1 VNRSNVP
8 QPEKRKENWTLL
20 LVSETGKTIRIKWF
34 KGLAVICMVLLIGAV
49 TAAGTFYYLYEAEA
63 RENRW
68 LRSAAKGETPVTTAA
83 AIDALESGKETPPKP
98 VTAPSRKSETLENTA
113 RTERKEIP
121 EKGSAEFK
129 KTSGETSSETIAAF
143 EPETAAPSV
152 AQTREKGPSFLVP
165 ASESEKEPA
174 DQDNRK
180 PLRVAIEDFE
190 YSSGDR
196 KNVYVRY
203 KIKNT
208 DARSRTVSGHAVV
221 VLEGEDRGKPKWL
234 ALPKVHLVSGMPTG
248 QEEGQSFSI
257 ANYKF
262 MKFRPEGRHDPDQ
275 FSKAS
280 VYVFDEGGALLLKE
294 VKTLTETPDS
304 DAG

>member
-1 VNRSNVP
+1 MNRSTVP

-34 KGLAVICMVLLIGAV
+34 KGLAVICLVLLVGAV
-49 TAAGTFYYLYEAEA
+49 TAAGTFYYLYGAEA

-68 LRSAAKGETPVTTAA
+68 LRSAAKNETPVTGAA
-83 AIDALESGKETPPKP
+83 AVDASGSEKETPSKAF
-98 VTAPSRKSETLENTA
+98 TYPSGKSETAENTA
-113 RTERKEIP
+113 GSERKEGP
-121 EKGSAEFK
+121 ENGPVESE
-129 KTSGETSSETIAAF
+129 KTSEETSSETIAAIK
-143 EPETAAPSV
+143 PEAPDPSI
-152 AQTREKGPSFLVP
+152 AETRKKGPSFLVP
-165 ASESEKEPA
+165 ASESNEKPA
-174 DQDNRK
+174 DQENRK
-180 PLRVAIEDFE
+180 PVRVAIEDFE
-190 YSSGDR
+190 YSNGDR

-208 DARSRTVSGHAVV
+208 ASRSQPVSGHAVV

-234 ALPKVHLVSGMPTG
+234 ALPDVHLVSGIPTG

-275 FSKAS
+275 FSKAC
-280 VYVFDEGGALLLKE
+280 VYVFDEGGELLLKE
-294 VKTLTETPDS
+294 VKNLIETPDS

>member
-1 VNRSNVP
+1 VNRSTVP

-34 KGLAVICMVLLIGAV
+34 KALTVICLVLLVGAV

-68 LRSAAKGETPVTTAA
+68 LRSAANGETSVTLAA
-83 AIDALESGKETPPKP
+83 AASESEKKTPSRAVEAPSGKSETAENSTRSERKETP
-98 VTAPSRKSETLENTA
+98 ENGQA
-113 RTERKEIP
+113 EP
-121 EKGSAEFK
+121 EK
-129 KTSGETSSETIAAF
+129 TSKETSSERIAETRPKAA
-143 EPETAAPSV
+143 EPGV
-152 AQTREKGPSFLVP
+152 AKKPRKGPSFLVP
-165 ASESEKEPA
+165 ASESEEGPVDPKT
-174 DQDNRK
+174 RK

-190 YSSGDR
+190 YANGDR

-203 KIKNT
+203 KIKNI
-208 DARSRTVSGHAVV
+208 ASRSQPVSGHAVV
-221 VLEGEDRGKPKWL
+221 VLEREDRGKPKWL
-234 ALPKVHLVSGMPTG
+234 ALPDVHLVSGMPTG

-262 MKFRPEGRHDPDQ
+262 MKFRPEGRHDPDE
-275 FSKAS
+275 FSKAC

-294 VKTLTETPDS
+294 VKRLTETPDS

>member
-1 VNRSNVP
+1 MNRSTVP
-8 QPEKRKENWTLL
+8 QPEKRKESWTLL

-34 KGLAVICMVLLIGAV
+34 KGLAVISLVLLVGAV
-49 TAAGTFYYLYEAEA
+49 TAAGTFYYLYEAET

-68 LRSAAKGETPVTTAA
+68 LRSAARGETPVTTAA
-83 AIDALESGKETPPKP
+83 AVEASESEKETRLKPVEASSGKSETAENTTRSERKETPENGS
-98 VTAPSRKSETLENTA
+98 VESE
-113 RTERKEIP
+113 
-121 EKGSAEFK
+121 
-129 KTSGETSSETIAAF
+129 KTSQETSFETILAIK
-143 EPETAAPSV
+143 PETPDPSV
-152 AQTREKGPSFLVP
+152 AETRKKGPSFLVP
-165 ASESEKEPA
+165 ASELEKGSA
-174 DQDNRK
+174 DQENRK

-190 YSSGDR
+190 YSNGDR

-208 DARSRTVSGHAVV
+208 ASRSQPVSGHAVV

-234 ALPKVHLVSGMPTG
+234 ALPEVHLVSGMPTG

-262 MKFRPEGRHDPDQ
+262 MRFRPEGRHDPDQ

-280 VYVFDEGGALLLKE
+280 VFVFDEGGELLLKE
-294 VKTLTETPDS
+294 VKNLTETPDS